1 MLDWRFSGTSTVVV
15 RIDGM
20 THLDAD
26 TPLPDDLEAAHR
38 LIRELLATL
47 RQQAHLNA
55 NLQHQLEQLLRR
67 LYGKKSEK
75 LDPDQLLL
83 FAREILE
90 AGGPDLTPEP
100 EATPTPAPAPAP
112 ARTPGHGR
120 KPLPASLP

>member
-26 TPLPDDLEAAHR
+26 SPLPDDLEFAHR

-47 RQQAHLNA
+47 REQTHLNA

-67 LYGKKSEK
+67 LYGRKSEK
-75 LDPDQLLL
+75 LDPGQLLL
-83 FAREILE
+83 FAREVVD
-90 AGGPDLTPEP
+90 AGGPAIQPE
-100 EATPTPAPAPAP
+100 
-112 ARTPGHGR
+112 
-120 KPLPASLP
+120 